1 MKARNNRTG
10 EIVTNF
16 FMAKEFGTIS
26 YLDSSKTLRL
36 AYAFDGEWTILE
48 DENDDFSNS
57 FDWQS
62 FHAEAAKDIL
72 CAIISC
78 PIIKNLKDDK
88 GNLIPFDKFAATKVA
103 IEYTNELVKQLK
115 EKEEE

>member
-1 MKARNNRTG
+1 MKARNNKTG

-16 FMAKEFGTIS
+16 FMSKEFGTIS

-36 AYAFDGEWTILE
+36 AHACDEEWTMLE

-62 FHAEAAKDIL
+62 FRAEAAKDIL
-72 CAIISC
+72 SNA
-78 PIIKNLKDDK
+78 
-88 GNLIPFDKFAATKVA
+88 LIPYALKEFEEDIINIDYWTERAILFADSLISK
-103 IEYTNELVKQLK
+103 LK
-115 EKEEE
+115 EK